1 MCSPTSQYHS
11 ALLLPQVQPCHLT
24 SFPTSCLFS
33 TLISVLSFTVPL
45 PSDILCWLH
54 LIKFQTV
61 FFFLRDVAIN
71 KNIQLY
77 IQIHLHAYLCGG
89 TGIEMTPQTNSLTLV
104 IQTHIVT
111 SWLHSF
117 SPSYISSHNF
127 PSNIFILLLFL
138 QDATC
143 TQLVMYPRKIS
154 RLHIVSFFKLIALH
168 ICVWWAI
175 PSSSES
181 MCSLCG
187 HSLPQLLI

>member
-1 MCSPTSQYHS
+1 MQPNFPISFWSLVASGAALPSHQFSHFLFIQYTHFCAFFHS
-11 ALLLPQVQPCHLT
+11 ASPIWYPLLAPFNKIPD
-24 SFPTSCLFS
+24 CL
-33 TLISVLSFTVPL
+33 
-45 PSDILCWLH
+45 
-54 LIKFQTV
+54 
-61 FFFLRDVAIN
+61 FFLRDVAIN

-143 TQLVMYPRKIS
+143 TQLVTYPRKIS